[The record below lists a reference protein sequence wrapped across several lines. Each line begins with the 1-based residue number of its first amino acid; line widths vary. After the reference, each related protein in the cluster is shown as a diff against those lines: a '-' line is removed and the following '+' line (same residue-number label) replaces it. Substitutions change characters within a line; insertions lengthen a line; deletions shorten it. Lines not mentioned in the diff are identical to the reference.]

1 MYCLLSTLLQRGDVA
16 LKYAIYDNACALA
29 RYARHPLRCGRTPA
43 ASAIAALTFVIDSF
57 HVANHTAC
65 ITEGHDFFLPEV
77 RRERHPQLAA
87 VNTQTAEQ
95 FFSWADP
102 FVRSTASMTPSVFQ
116 AFVLILV
123 HLYNSIVCGDSA
135 AQLRRRPSRRR
146 NTPAAAAPLRPRS
159 RASENE
165 PGHGAAAPP
174 APVVVLQFRR
184 NPRGVGL
191 WGAGKY
197 HWSPDP
203 GARRPPSLSHSKRC
217 PKPYR
222 SLRRM
227 LTSYRTLALS
237 CISPAPGIRSA
248 APVLWPHGTPAFS
261 LTEPI
266 FLLLSCDRA
275 S

>member
-29 RYARHPLRCGRTPA
+29 RYARHPLRRDRTPA

-135 AQLRRRPSRRR
+135 AQLRRRPNRRR
-146 NTPAAAAPLRPRS
+146 NAPAAAAPLRPRV

-165 PGHGAAAPP
+165 PGHVAAAPP
-174 APVVVLQFRR
+174 APVVVLRFRR
-184 NPRGVGL
+184 NPHGVGL

-203 GARRPPSLSHSKRC
+203 AARRPPCNIVAFETLPETIAVVAEDFACKGAAGAMSAFAACRC
-217 PKPYR
+217 P
-222 SLRRM
+222 
-227 LTSYRTLALS
+227 
-237 CISPAPGIRSA
+237 
-248 APVLWPHGTPAFS
+248 
-261 LTEPI
+261 
-266 FLLLSCDRA
+266 LL
-275 S
+275 